1 MASPFPRAST
11 DVHGLAPDLL
21 SHMSCIVGDFVRF
34 EDEAM
39 REMAPDEL
47 LLEAYSSMEG
57 AGVKR
62 AADIRRTP
70 PKPKSPKA
78 KAKAKAKAKKAAA
91 RRVDKPEVPMKPAK
105 GQQKAANTS
114 KVVGKHRTSMTPAS
128 NEKPA
133 SFMTDVGRLS
143 IISRASGIAYV
154 SCANGSQCECC
165 CCGVALA
172 RPPAMI
178 EDESRQKPSV

>member
-1 MASPFPRAST
+1 M
-11 DVHGLAPDLL
+11 
-21 SHMSCIVGDFVRF
+21 IFVRF
-34 EDEAM
+34 EDEDN
-39 REMAPDEL
+39 REMAPDAL

-78 KAKAKAKAKKAAA
+78 KAKAKAKKAEA

-105 GQQKAANTS
+105 GQQKAENTS
-114 KVVGKHRTSMTPAS
+114 KDVGKHRTSMTPAS

-165 CCGVALA
+165 CCGLA
-172 RPPAMI
+172 KATT
-178 EDESRQKPSV
+178 EQQ